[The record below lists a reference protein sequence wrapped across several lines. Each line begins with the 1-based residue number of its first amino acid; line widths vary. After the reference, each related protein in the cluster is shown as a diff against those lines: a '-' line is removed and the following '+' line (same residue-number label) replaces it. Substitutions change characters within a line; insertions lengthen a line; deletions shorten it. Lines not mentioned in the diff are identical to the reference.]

1 MIFKN
6 AVSNENVWFNG
17 SALRYDTGSKMSKD
31 DRQMLSHEEK
41 SNLKRIEVF
50 IQSMTPEERE
60 HPELMNSSRKN
71 V

>member
-41 SNLKRIEVF
+41 SNLK
-50 IQSMTPEERE
+50 
-60 HPELMNSSRKN
+60 ELKYLYNP
-71 V
+71 